1 MSLSAEVKA
10 GIVEQYRQSDTDTGS
25 PEVQVALLTA
35 SIKHLTEHFKLHK
48 HDHHSRRGMLKMVSR
63 RKRLLKY
70 LKRKDIA
77 RFRALVAKL
86 GLRAN

>member
-1 MSLSAEVKA
+1 MSLQVQIEAAIAE
-10 GIVEQYRQSDTDTGS
+10 YRTHETDTGS
-25 PEVQVALLTA
+25 PEVQIAILTTKI
-35 SIKHLTEHFKLHK
+35 SSLTGHLKTHS
-48 HDHHSRRGMLKMVSR
+48 HDYHSRRGMLKMVSR

>member
-1 MSLSAEVKA
+1 MSLQAHIEATIAEH
-10 GIVEQYRQSDTDTGS
+10 RTHDTDTGS
-25 PEVQVALLTA
+25 PEVQVAILTTKIN
-35 SIKHLTEHFKLHK
+35 SLTGHLKSHP
-48 HDHHSRRGMLKMVSR
+48 HDYHSRRGMLKMVSR